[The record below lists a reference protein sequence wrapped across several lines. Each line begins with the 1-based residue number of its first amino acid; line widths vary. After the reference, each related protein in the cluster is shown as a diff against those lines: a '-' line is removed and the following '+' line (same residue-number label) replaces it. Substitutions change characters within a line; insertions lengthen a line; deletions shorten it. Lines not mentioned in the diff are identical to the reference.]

1 MKKLRIASPLAA
13 ALGVAA
19 LLTGCGGPS
28 IPVDD
33 GSSSGGTGSSGGS
46 TADLVQGC
54 NWLFEADSRTANFAY
69 PETNAVYWV
78 AALPDTVAIGD
89 KIEIAGTSATARY
102 FSFQIY
108 NENGKAES
116 GVSDAGIFGADA
128 TPANMIAPG
137 QPYTV
142 TVIYSATATA
152 SGTTLVA
159 DPTDVSTRPPAHKFL
174 LYRLYLPTSG
184 SDNFGNLPKLTYVAA
199 NGTRTPLSSTQDQAS
214 CNTILASIKATVGG
228 DGGDGASSSSS
239 SGGLIAPLPAV
250 KPPTMTIYRST
261 IGRFQNLDV
270 HYMREKT
277 NDTLGDLLIIRGK
290 APTFATGSS
299 SPQVRYWS
307 VCSDEFHAPRKVV
320 DCLADTD
327 AHIGTDG
334 YYNVIIAPNTPPD
347 GYQAEFDYLPFGAD
361 AFGEPIYR
369 QLLADPSFKQSIANN
384 NLALIPS
391 LSMGVYFPASTYCSS
406 SVFSANLSAGAAAVF
421 KACRSSEGTGTV
433 PDTGN

>member
-1 MKKLRIASPLAA
+1 MKKLWIASPLAA
-13 ALGVAA
+13 VLGVAV

-28 IPVDD
+28 IPADD
-33 GSSSGGTGSSGGS
+33 GSSSGGSGSSGGS

-78 AALPDTVAIGD
+78 AALPDTVGTGD

-116 GVSDAGIFGADA
+116 GVSDAGIFGTDA
-128 TPANMIAPG
+128 TPANMIASG

-159 DPTDVSTRPPAHKFL
+159 DPTDVSPRAPAHKFL
-174 LYRLYLPTSG
+174 LYRLYLATSG
-184 SDNFGNLPKLTYVAA
+184 ADSFANLPKLTYVAA
-199 NGTRTPLSSTQDQAS
+199 NGTRTLLSSTQDQAS
-214 CNTILASIKATVGG
+214 CNTILASIKTTA
-228 DGGDGASSSSS
+228 GGDGADGSSSS
-239 SGGLIAPLPAV
+239 SGGLAISPLPAV
-250 KPPTMTIYRST
+250 KPPTMTIYRAT
-261 IGRFQNLDV
+261 IGQFQNLDV

-369 QLLADPSFKQSIANN
+369 QLLANPSFKQSIDNN
-384 NLALIPS
+384 NASLLPS
-391 LSMGVYFPASTYCSS
+391 LTMGDYFPGSTYCSS
-406 SVFSANLSAGAAAVF
+406 SVFSTNLSAGAAAVF
-421 KACRSSEGTGTV
+421 KACKSSEGTGTV
-433 PDTGN
+433 PDMGN

>member
-13 ALGVAA
+13 VLGVAA

-33 GSSSGGTGSSGGS
+33 GSSSGGSSSGGS

-78 AALPDTVAIGD
+78 AALPDTVGIGD

-116 GVSDAGIFGADA
+116 GLSDAGIFGADA

-184 SDNFGNLPKLTYVAA
+184 SDNFANLPKLTYVAA

-214 CNTILASIKATVGG
+214 CNTILASIKTTVGG

-406 SVFSANLSAGAAAVF
+406 SVFSSNLSAGAAAVF